1 MKELWENGIP
11 YYEEGKFA
19 PSLTPFICKDARAAV
34 IVCPG
39 GAYEFRAEH
48 EGDEIA
54 QWLNSIGVSAFVLN
68 YRIAPEYHNPVQL
81 SDVQRAVRH
90 VRYYAEEYGIEKNK
104 IAVMGFSAGGH
115 LAGSVSVHYDLKV
128 YEPTDDID
136 NVSARPDAS
145 ILCYPVIDMFEYR
158 HDGSRRN
165 LIGENPLHADK
176 ELMSLYAHVTRD
188 TPQAFIWHTSSDA
201 AVPVENSLMYADAL
215 SKVKVP
221 FEMHIY
227 PIGCHGLGLADK
239 PERDVPHV
247 AQWANSCKEWLKLI
261 GFAK

>member
-1 MKELWENGIP
+1 MKKLWEKEIP
-11 YYEEGKFA
+11 YLIDGGFVPE
-19 PSLTPFICKDARAAV
+19 LTPYICEGSQAAV

-48 EGDEIA
+48 EGPQIA
-54 QWLNSIGVSAFVLN
+54 EWFNTIGVTAFVLD
-68 YRIAPEYHNPVQL
+68 YRVAPEYHHPTQL

-90 VRYYAEEYGIEKNK
+90 VRYYADEYGINPEK

-115 LAGSVSVHYDLKV
+115 LAGSVSVHYD
-128 YEPTDDID
+128 YEAYKPTDEID
-136 NVSARPDAS
+136 KVSARPNAS

-165 LIGENPLHADK
+165 LFSENPLHAEK
-176 ELMSLYAHVTRD
+176 ELMSLYAHVTEN
-188 TPQAFIWHTSSDA
+188 TPQTFLWHTSSDA

-215 SKVKVP
+215 SKKRVP

-227 PIGCHGLGLADK
+227 PIGVHGLGLAK
-239 PERDVPHV
+239 DVPHV
-247 AQWANSCKEWLKLI
+247 GQWAQSCHNWLKLI

>member
-19 PSLTPFICKDARAAV
+19 PSLTPYICSGAKAAV
-34 IVCPG
+34 VVCPG

-48 EGDEIA
+48 EGAEIA
-54 QWLNSIGVSAFVLN
+54 EWLNKIGVTAFVLN

-90 VRYYAEEYGIEKNK
+90 VRYYAADYGIDADK

-115 LAGSVSVHYDLKV
+115 LAGSVSVHYNLKA
-128 YEPTDDID
+128 YEPTDEID
-136 NVSARPDAS
+136 KVSARPDAS

-176 ELMSLYAHVTRD
+176 ELMSLYAHVTRE
-188 TPQAFIWHTSSDA
+188 TPQAFLWHTSSDA

-221 FEMHIY
+221 FELHIY
-227 PIGCHGLGLADK
+227 PVGSHGLGLADR
-239 PERDVPHV
+239 EGRDVPHV
-247 AQWANSCKEWLKLI
+247 AQWADSCHQWLKLI
-261 GFAK
+261 GFVE

>member
-1 MKELWENGIP
+1 MKQLWENGIP
-11 YYEEGKFA
+11 YAKDGGFV
-19 PSLTPFICKDARAAV
+19 PTLTPYISEGSKAAV

-48 EGDEIA
+48 EGAEIA
-54 QWLNSIGVSAFVLN
+54 EWLNTIGVTAFVLN
-68 YRIAPEYHNPVQL
+68 YRIAPEYHHPVQL

-90 VRYYAEEYGIEKNK
+90 VRYYAKDYGIDEDKL
-104 IAVMGFSAGGH
+104 AVMGFSAGGH
-115 LAGSVSVHYDLKV
+115 LAGSVSVHYNYRA
-128 YEPTDDID
+128 YEPTDEID
-136 NVSARPDAS
+136 KVSARPNAS

-176 ELMSLYAHVTRD
+176 ELMTLYAHVTRD
-188 TPQAFIWHTSSDA
+188 TPPAFIWHTSSDA

-215 SKVKVP
+215 SKVQVP
-221 FEMHIY
+221 FELHIY

-239 PERDVPHV
+239 AERDVPHV
-247 AQWANSCKEWLKLI
+247 AQWSDSCRSWLELI
-261 GFAK
+261 GFIK